1 VDAPSIVGMT
11 NAQVVALGVRL
22 FCIWLALFIVRHAPA
37 LWSLNTQQFPD
48 SGAAGAVIIVSVV
61 LIVVTI
67 ALWFFPLAV
76 ARKLIPKA
84 TLDQPTPLPIDQ
96 LQSAGFCLLGLWVLT
111 EAVPRLVYIIFIV
124 YHSTRPNAMVA
135 LEPHNYAAIAQ
146 TIVELG
152 IGSWLLF
159 GAKGLLRA
167 IRWARTAGTGE
178 PSNNLAESD
187 VRQEPRAPHH
197 GR

>member
-1 VDAPSIVGMT
+1 MT

-22 FCIWLALFIVRHAPA
+22 FCIWLALFLVRHAPG

-48 SGAAGAVIIVSVV
+48 SRAAGAVIIVSVI
-61 LIVVTI
+61 LIAVTI
-67 ALWFFPLAV
+67 ALWSFPLAV

-135 LEPHNYAAIAQ
+135 LEPHNNAAIAQ

-152 IGSWLLF
+152 IGLWLLF
-159 GAKGLLRA
+159 GARGLLRA
-167 IRWARTAGTGE
+167 MRWARTAGTGE
-178 PSNNLAESD
+178 RSNNLAQSD
-187 VRQEPRAPHH
+187 APQEPRAPHH

>member
-1 VDAPSIVGMT
+1 MT

-22 FCIWLALFIVRHAPA
+22 FSIWLALYLVRHVPA
-37 LWSLNTQQFPD
+37 MWSLNTQQFPD
-48 SGAAGAVIIVSVV
+48 SGAAAAVVIVSFI
-61 LIVVTI
+61 LIAVAVS
-67 ALWFFPLAV
+67 LWFFPLTV

-111 EAVPRLVYIIFIV
+111 EAVPRSVYITFIV

-146 TIVELG
+146 TVIELAVG
-152 IGSWLLF
+152 LWLLF
-159 GAKGLLRA
+159 GARGLLRV

-178 PSNNLAESD
+178 PSNNVVESD
-187 VRQEPRAPHH
+187 ARQEPRAPHH
-197 GR
+197 ER

>member
-1 VDAPSIVGMT
+1 MT

-22 FCIWLALFIVRHAPA
+22 FCIWLALYLLRHAPA
-37 LWSLNTQQFPD
+37 LWSLNTEQFPD
-48 SGAAGAVIIVSVV
+48 SGAAAAVIIVTIV
-61 LIVVTI
+61 LVAATI
-67 ALWFFPLAV
+67 GLWSFPLAV

-111 EAVPRLVYIIFIV
+111 EAVPRLVSITFIV

-146 TIVELG
+146 TLVALV
-152 IGSWLLF
+152 IGAWLLF
-159 GAKGLLRA
+159 GARGLLGV

-178 PSNNLAESD
+178 PSNNLVESD
-187 VRQEPRAPHH
+187 TRQEPRTTHH
-197 GR
+197 ER

>member
-1 VDAPSIVGMT
+1 MT
-11 NAQVVALGVRL
+11 NAQVVALGIRL
-22 FCIWLALFIVRHAPA
+22 FCIWLALYLVRHAAA
-37 LWSLNTQQFPD
+37 LWSLNTEQFPD
-48 SGAAGAVIIVSVV
+48 SSAAAAVVIVSII
-61 LIVVTI
+61 LIAVTM

-76 ARKLIPKA
+76 ARKLIPNA

-111 EAVPRLVYIIFIV
+111 EAIPRLAYISFIV

-146 TIVELG
+146 TVGALLVG
-152 IGSWLLF
+152 LWLLF
-159 GAKGLLRA
+159 GARGLLGV

-178 PSNNLAESD
+178 PSNNVVESD
-187 VRQEPRAPHH
+187 ARQEPRAPHH

>member
-1 VDAPSIVGMT
+1 MT

-22 FCIWLALFIVRHAPA
+22 FSIWLALYLIRHAPA
-37 LWSLNTQQFPD
+37 LWSANMEQFPE
-48 SGAAGAVIIVSVV
+48 SPAAGTVIAVSIV
-61 LIVVTI
+61 LIAVTI

-96 LQSAGFCLLGLWVLT
+96 LHAAGFCLLGLWVLT
-111 EAVPRLVYIIFIV
+111 EAIPRLVYVIFIV

-135 LEPHNYAAIAQ
+135 LDPGQYAGIAR
-146 TIVELG
+146 TLVELG
-152 IGSWLLF
+152 IGLWLLF
-159 GAKGLLRA
+159 GARGLLGV

-178 PSNNLAESD
+178 PSNNVVETDA
-187 VRQEPRAPHH
+187 RQESRAPHH
-197 GR
+197 ER

>member
-1 VDAPSIVGMT
+1 MT

-22 FCIWLALFIVRHAPA
+22 FSIWLALYLIRHAPA
-37 LWSLNTQQFPD
+37 LWSANMEQFPE
-48 SGAAGAVIIVSVV
+48 SPAAGTVIAVSIV
-61 LIVVTI
+61 LIAVTI

-96 LQSAGFCLLGLWVLT
+96 LQAAGFCLLGLWVLT
-111 EAVPRLVYIIFIV
+111 EAIPRLVYVIFIV

-135 LEPHNYAAIAQ
+135 LDPGQYAGIAR
-146 TIVELG
+146 TLVELG
-152 IGSWLLF
+152 IGLWLLF
-159 GAKGLLRA
+159 GARGLLGV

-178 PSNNLAESD
+178 PSNNVVETDA
-187 VRQEPRAPHH
+187 RQEPRAPHH
-197 GR
+197 ER